1 MTTDASNPY
10 SNVVAKPSVPP
21 PNNGTKAMHATP
33 PVAPAEI
40 IKQNVAN
47 REAHN
52 SLVLNGS
59 GFKVSGGS
67 KSKSKSKRSKRSKSK
82 RSSSKRSSSK
92 RSKRSSSKRSKRS
105 SSKRSKRSS
114 SKRYKRGGAVPTAT
128 PTPKPSVV
136 PVPQFPG
143 AHNVSASA
151 NSVSINH
158 GLMKAGAQAVY
169 DDPNGPVSTMKIQ

>member
-82 RSSSKRSSSK
+82 RSSSKRS
-92 RSKRSSSKRSKRS
+92 KRSSSKRSKHS

>member
-21 PNNGTKAMHATP
+21 PNNGTKAMHAT
-33 PVAPAEI
+33 VSTATGASI
-40 IKQNVAN
+40 IDQTVAN
-47 REAHN
+47 RQAHN
-52 SLVLNGS
+52 ALVLNGS

-67 KSKSKSKRSKRSKSK
+67 KSKSKSKSKRSKRSKSKRSK

-92 RSKRSSSKRSKRS
+92 RSKRS
-105 SSKRSKRSS
+105 
-114 SKRYKRGGAVPTAT
+114 KRYKRGGAAPTAT

-143 AHNVSASA
+143 AHNVGASA

-169 DDPNGPVSTMKIQ
+169 DDPNGPVSNTKIQ

>member
-82 RSSSKRSSSK
+82 RSSSKRS
-92 RSKRSSSKRSKRS
+92 KRSKRS